1 MDSNDECNKFLE
13 AKDGKVTLKEKAFW
27 GSDRF
32 NAVLAAIE
40 AIDK

>member
-13 AKDGKVTLKEKAFW
+13 VKDGKVTLKEKAFW